1 MMVPKQPPGP
11 HCEYM
16 RYQRCFRT
24 VRTEAAASKNHV
36 QVVNLALFAPS
47 ITRYNLTVGSCYC
60 SVTRLYTNIFF
71 TIPTP
76 QDAPKRWQQQ
86 CSQFLTTISY
96 CLGYMVQ
103 FFFPAYWHQWRTS
116 LVPILVG
123 YFKKK
128 DCYRYIP
135 QLPAHLPAN
144 PGPIKTCSP
153 EPKVRCPISESSIG
167 KAVRKD
173 TWFFL
178 NFSHMLFK
186 LLPYLCTSS
195 RIYHKLTRN

>member
-47 ITRYNLTVGSCYC
+47 ITRHNLTVGSCYC

-103 FFFPAYWHQWRTS
+103 FFFSCLLTPVENIFGANSSGILQEKRLLQIDSSTPSTS
-116 LVPILVG
+116 PS
-123 YFKKK
+123 KSWTNK
-128 DCYRYIP
+128 DLQP
-135 QLPAHLPAN
+135 
-144 PGPIKTCSP
+144 
-153 EPKVRCPISESSIG
+153 
-167 KAVRKD
+167 
-173 TWFFL
+173 
-178 NFSHMLFK
+178 
-186 LLPYLCTSS
+186 
-195 RIYHKLTRN
+195 